1 MSVVEEVKQKIDIV
15 EVISQYTKL
24 TRSGRTFKGLCPFH
38 SEKHGSFFV
47 YPDQQSWH
55 CFGACGTG
63 GDVYSFLM
71 KKENLAFGEA
81 LRQLADKAGI
91 VIPQEVEAEKV
102 RQKYD
107 RLYEANDAA
116 AEYYH
121 QLLLKSTDAEKV
133 RSYLIHRG
141 LNAQSVET
149 FRLGYS
155 PNAWDSLRQYLSERG
170 FTDAEM
176 LEAGLIMESES
187 KTRHD
192 RFRYRLMF
200 PIADTRG
207 RIIGFG
213 ARALDDAQPKY
224 LNSPDTPL
232 FHKGGNLYALHLARD
247 AMRKQEQAVLVEG
260 YMDVILPHQYGFNN
274 VLASMGTAIT
284 EDIALSLKKI
294 TRNIVLAMDADV
306 AGEEAMLRAL
316 PLENV
321 LDSEIRMVLLPEGKD
336 PDELILAD
344 KEAWPR
350 LITQARPI
358 LDYAFER
365 AVISVDLKSARGKS
379 AAADKLLPL
388 VGQIKEPVRQSYY
401 LNKLAELV
409 GVSPKKLE
417 LMLAKKTSSF
427 KTRTGISTVKESV
440 ASHPLEDY
448 CLSLLLQHPELIDQC
463 QAPPEFFESAENR
476 EIYRVLLRLTKPDKI
491 KDNLD
496 TAIWEH
502 YEALRIKGVL
512 DTKLESKLAETV
524 LRLHEAYLKRLAQKR
539 AAVLPE
545 NTDEDISIS
554 DQDVAVSQELKRVFQ
569 DKEKLGIQ
577 KRRNL

>member
-15 EVISQYTKL
+15 EVIGQYTKL
-24 TRSGRTFKGLCPFH
+24 TKSGRTFKGLCPFH

-63 GDVYSFLM
+63 GDVFSFLM

-91 VIPQEVEAEKV
+91 VIPREVEAVKA

-107 RLYEANDAA
+107 RLYDANEAT

-121 QLLLKSTDAEKV
+121 QLLLKSTEADKV

-155 PNAWDSLRQYLSERG
+155 PNAWDSLRQHLSERG
-170 FTDAEM
+170 FTDTEM

-192 RFRYRLMF
+192 RFRHRLMF
-200 PIADTRG
+200 PIADARG

-213 ARALDDAQPKY
+213 ARALDNTLPKY

-232 FHKGGNLYALHLARD
+232 FHKGDNLYALHLARD
-247 AMRKQEQAVLVEG
+247 AMRKQDEAVLVEG
-260 YMDVILPHQYGFNN
+260 YMDVILVHQYGFNN

-284 EDIALSLKKI
+284 DDITLSLKKI
-294 TRNIVLAMDADV
+294 TRNLVLAMDADA

-321 LDSEIRMVLLPEGKD
+321 LDNEIRMAVLPEGKD

-350 LITQARPI
+350 LITQARPV

-365 AVISVDLKSARGKS
+365 TVISVDLKTARGKS

-388 VGQIKEPVRQSYY
+388 VAQIKDPVRQSYY

-409 GVSPKKLE
+409 GVNSKKLE
-417 LMLAKKTSSF
+417 LMLAQKTSSF
-427 KTRTGISTVKESV
+427 KTRTGISTGKESV
-440 ASHPLEDY
+440 ASRPLEDY
-448 CLSLLLQHPELIDQC
+448 CLKLLLQHPELIEQC

-476 EIYRVLLRLTKPDKI
+476 EIYRVLLRLVEPDKI
-491 KDNLD
+491 KENLD
-496 TAIWEH
+496 NTIWEH
-502 YEALRIKGVL
+502 YEALKAKTVL

-524 LRLHEAYLKRLAQKR
+524 LRLHEAFLKRLAQKR

-545 NTDEDISIS
+545 NASGDTGIG
-554 DQDVAVSQELKRVFQ
+554 DQDVAVSQELKQVFQ

>member
-15 EVISQYTKL
+15 EVIGQYTKL
-24 TRSGRTFKGLCPFH
+24 TKSGRTFKGLCPFH

-63 GDVYSFLM
+63 GDIFSFLM
-71 KKENLAFGEA
+71 KKENLTFGEA
-81 LRQLADKAGI
+81 LRQLAEKAGI
-91 VIPQEVEAEKV
+91 VIPQEVEAERA

-107 RLYEANDAA
+107 RLYDANEAAS
-116 AEYYH
+116 EYYH
-121 QLLLKSTDAEKV
+121 QLLLKSPEAEKV
-133 RSYLIHRG
+133 RSYLIQRG

-155 PNAWDSLRQYLSERG
+155 PNTWDSLRQYLSERG
-170 FTDAEM
+170 FMDAEM
-176 LEAGLIMESES
+176 QEAGLIMESES
-187 KTRHD
+187 KTRYD

-200 PIADTRG
+200 PIADARG

-213 ARALDDAQPKY
+213 ARALEDTLPKY
-224 LNSPDTPL
+224 LNSPDTPI
-232 FHKGGNLYALHLARD
+232 FHKGVNLYALHLARD

-260 YMDVILPHQYGFNN
+260 YMDVILAHQYGFNN

-294 TRNIVLAMDADV
+294 TRNLVLALDSDT

-321 LDSEIRMVLLPEGKD
+321 LDNEIRMAVLPEGKD

-344 KEAWPR
+344 KEAWPH
-350 LITQARPI
+350 LITQAKPI

-365 AVISVDLKSARGKS
+365 AVISVDLKTARGKS

-409 GVSPKKLE
+409 GVSPEKLD
-417 LMLAKKTSSF
+417 LMLAQKTSSF
-427 KTRTGISTVKESV
+427 KTRTGIATVKESV
-440 ASHPLEDY
+440 ASRPLEDY
-448 CLSLLLQHPELIDQC
+448 CLSLLLQHPELIEQC
-463 QAPPEFFESAENR
+463 QAPPEFFESIENR
-476 EIYRVLLRLTKPDKI
+476 EIYRVLQGLIKPEKI
-491 KDNLD
+491 KENLD

-502 YEALRIKGVL
+502 YEALRIKEVL
-512 DTKLESKLAETV
+512 DTKLESKLAEII
-524 LRLHEAYLKRLAQKR
+524 LRLDEAYLKRLAQKR
-539 AAVLPE
+539 AVVIPE
-545 NTDEDISIS
+545 NTDTDIGMS
-554 DQDVAVSQELKRVFQ
+554 DRDVAVSQELKRVFL
-569 DKEKLGIQ
+569 DKDKLGMQ